1 MKYKFFKSSE
11 ETWEEMFLAISGA
24 NKSVYW
30 ESYILNND
38 TSPYL
43 NFFELLKTKARE
55 GVRVIVVLDGF
66 GSVWFSMNENILR
79 EMRGAGVE
87 VLFWND
93 WFHRIHKKILIVDE
107 ELAFL
112 GGVNVSHDY
121 RKWHDLHLRI
131 SGKRIV
137 KNLLRSFAKSYHYSG
152 GKDGRLNSLR
162 KESRAARAELW
173 LLEHFPN
180 AGKFLLKRYYSEKI
194 SLARERVVIVTPYFA
209 PKKWLI
215 ELLKRTVARGVVVE
229 VLIPEGGDMAI
240 ARIANKIFA
249 SDLSRYGIKFYL
261 MNKMNHAKALLVDNK
276 VGLLGS
282 NNIDSQSFDFNIEA
296 SLSFEREDMVNDLR
310 FIIDEWRKDAV
321 PFENKK
327 HAHRWYYRPLEI
339 IFAFI
344 AQIIG

>member
-1 MKYKFFKSSE
+1 MKYKFFKNSE
-11 ETWEEMFLAISGA
+11 ETWREMFSAISGA

-43 NFFELLKTKARE
+43 NFFDLLKKKARE

-66 GSVWFSMNENILR
+66 GSVWFSMNDNLLR
-79 EMRGAGVE
+79 EMRSAGVE

-93 WFHRIHKKILIVDE
+93 WFHRIHKKILIIDE
-107 ELAFL
+107 EVSFL
-112 GGVNVSHDY
+112 GGVNVSHDH
-121 RKWHDLHLRI
+121 RKWHDLHLCIR
-131 SGKRIV
+131 GKRIV
-137 KNLLRSFAKSYHYSG
+137 KNLLRSFAKSYHYAG
-152 GKDGRLNSLR
+152 GKDGRLNSLI
-162 KESRAARAELW
+162 KESKTTKAELW

-194 SLARERVVIVTPYFA
+194 SLAREKVTIVTPYFA

-215 ELLKRTVARGVVVE
+215 DLLRRTVDRGVVVE
-229 VLIPEGGDMAI
+229 VLIPEEGDMAI
-240 ARIANKIFA
+240 AKISNKIFA
-249 SDLSRYGIKFYL
+249 SDLSQYGIKFYL
-261 MNKMNHAKALLVDNK
+261 MKKMNHAKALLVDDR

-296 SLSFEREDMVNDLR
+296 SLSFERGDMVNDLR
-310 FIIDEWRKDAV
+310 LIIDEWKKDST
-321 PFENKK
+321 PFEDEK
-327 HAHRWYYRPLEI
+327 HAYKWYYRPLEI
-339 IFAFI
+339 VFAFF